1 MISLKCGLEC
11 LLFANCF
18 CGPAIAQYQRGT
30 VVALVTSP
38 QGTFV
43 AADSRNHPTSGEI
56 RDDMCKILTFGE
68 KIAVAVGGIGNHVS
82 SRPAESWDAWK
93 QLRLAYAKQAGS
105 THAFAAEWGSEMR
118 ALILRDVSDDPAPL
132 IGAIDSWDG
141 SEGEVVSAI
150 FVGRDHLEGFAVK
163 LTLLKLRKGYD
174 VRPNELRHP
183 PADCDFV
190 CGGIGTDVIDEI
202 RAGKTTRAIV
212 WHDAMSHLSASD
224 RAIEAVRL
232 TIKNSPRQKD
242 VGGAI
247 DAVLVSNSGVHWI
260 QRKRNCEDHSHR
272 SDRGE
277 VDLLGSAHFLTLMPH
292 VSQLNLP
299 F

>member
-1 MISLKCGLEC
+1 MPFLYNRPAVQRACALRAFCYTNGENPDGDDVISLKCGLEC

-18 CGPAIAQYQRGT
+18 CGPAIAQYRRGT

-43 AADSRNHPTSGEI
+43 ATDSRNHPTSGEI

-212 WHDAMSHLSASD
+212 WHD
-224 RAIEAVRL
+224 
-232 TIKNSPRQKD
+232 
-242 VGGAI
+242 
-247 DAVLVSNSGVHWI
+247 
-260 QRKRNCEDHSHR
+260 
-272 SDRGE
+272 
-277 VDLLGSAHFLTLMPH
+277 
-292 VSQLNLP
+292 
-299 F
+299 